1 MGAEAI
7 RIFVDGREFAVE
19 AGQSL
24 AAALLGAGI
33 TVFRLSVSGEPRGPV
48 CGMGVCHE
56 CRVTVDGIAQRRA
69 CLELVRD
76 GMEVT
81 TR

>member
-1 MGAEAI
+1 MAESI
-7 RIFVDGREFAVE
+7 RIVVDGREFAVE

-33 TVFRLSVSGEPRGPV
+33 TAFRVSVAGEPRGPV
-48 CGMGVCHE
+48 CGMGICYE
-56 CRVTVDGIAQRRA
+56 CRVTVDGTPHRRA
-69 CLELVRD
+69 CLEPVRD
-76 GMEVT
+76 GMEVA

>member
-1 MGAEAI
+1 MSERI
-7 RIFVDGREFAVE
+7 RIVIDGREFAVTE
-19 AGQSL
+19 GQSL
-24 AAALLGAGI
+24 ASALLAVGI
-33 TVFRLSVSGEPRGPV
+33 TAFRVSVTGEPRGPV

-56 CRVTVDGIAQRRA
+56 CRVSVDGAPHRRA

-76 GMEVT
+76 GMEVV

>member
-1 MGAEAI
+1 MAESI
-7 RIFVDGREFAVE
+7 HIVVDGEVFSVDT
-19 AGQSL
+19 GQSL
-24 AAALLGAGI
+24 AAALLGVGI
-33 TVFRLSVSGEPRGPV
+33 TTFRTSVKGEARGPV

-56 CRVTVDGIAQRRA
+56 CRVTVDGIAHRKA

-76 GMEVT
+76 GMEVI

>member
-1 MGAEAI
+1 MPEPI
-7 RIFVDGREFAVE
+7 RIVVDGRELAVA

-33 TVFRLSVSGEPRGPV
+33 TTFRVSATGEPRGPV
-48 CGMGVCHE
+48 CGMGACFE
-56 CRVTVDGIAQRRA
+56 CRVTVDGVAHRRA
-69 CLELVRD
+69 CLEPLRP
-76 GMEVT
+76 GMEIA